1 MKCWMSP
8 NTLRD
13 SIANFDDEW
22 RPLRAYFY
30 WDKHCFDI
38 PVCWSIRSLF
48 DALERLDQ
56 ITEKFTYLRTT
67 YLNWTLCCRR
77 CWRRYRR

>member
-1 MKCWMSP
+1 MKCWTSQH
-8 NTLRD
+8 TLRD
-13 SIANFDDEW
+13 NIANFDDFF

-48 DALERLDQ
+48 DALDGLDQ
-56 ITEKFTYLRTT
+56 ITEKFTYLTDDISSWMR
-67 YLNWTLCCRR
+67 
-77 CWRRYRR
+77 